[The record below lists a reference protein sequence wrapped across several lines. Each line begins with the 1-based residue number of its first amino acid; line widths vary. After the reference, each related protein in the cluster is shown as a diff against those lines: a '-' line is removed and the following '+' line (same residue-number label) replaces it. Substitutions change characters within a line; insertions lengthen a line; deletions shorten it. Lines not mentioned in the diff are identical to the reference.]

1 MADSMWLFSNTSNP
15 LHFSKCGIVVVTPC
29 GPTSKVAQVLEKWP
43 TPSAILA
50 RNGRQLWGP
59 LEAQSCRPFRFE
71 MADSMWLFSNT
82 SSLLHFEEFMGNT
95 RGPSAILARNGRQGL
110 TVSAVFRGSK
120 NSWATHEGRRPFW
133 PGTADR
139 G

>member
-71 MADSMWLFSNT
+71 MAYRVGTVSNT
-82 SSLLHFEEFMGNT
+82 FALLTLCLGGPGNTTCLLHLLCYYDYGVLLDICYGN
-95 RGPSAILARNGRQGL
+95 
-110 TVSAVFRGSK
+110 
-120 NSWATHEGRRPFW
+120 
-133 PGTADR
+133 
-139 G
+139 